1 MPIDLWLPPKPA
13 IIRPAS
19 LREQMFTFP
28 TTFFAGATATR
39 SVEGTFSSSSGGTTS
54 FTSGS
59 IALGTASGTSLV
71 AVAVATA
78 AGAGIAGTALSTVSI
93 DGTNGTIHSNVV
105 FGADTTVKVMG
116 AIASRATS
124 STSGVISVTYSQNVT
139 NVWIQVYRLNNLT
152 STTPDDTD
160 TNSGDGLSSVSVTAS
175 ITGIGVILAAATT
188 TGTTAND
195 ASFSAG
201 VATDFAAS
209 ASNRHGAD
217 GSQQNVSSG
226 NVTVTAIPPSGIATA
241 RMCIA
246 TANWH

>member
-1 MPIDLWLPPKPA
+1 VPIELWLPPKPA
-13 IIRPAS
+13 IIRPAT

-28 TTFFAGATATR
+28 VTFFSGATATR
-39 SVEGTFSSSSGGTTS
+39 SVEGTFTSSSAGTTT

-59 IALGTASGTSLV
+59 IALGTAVGTSLV

-93 DGTNGTIHSNVV
+93 DGTNGTIHSNVT
-105 FGADTTVKVMG
+105 FGADTTLKVM
-116 AIASRATS
+116 AAVASRATS
-124 STSGVISVTYSQNVT
+124 NTSGVISVTYAQNVT
-139 NVWIQVYRLNNLT
+139 NVWIQVYRLINLT
-152 STTPDDTD
+152 STTPDDHQ
-160 TNSGDGLSSVSVTAS
+160 TNSGDTLSSVSVTNS
-175 ITGIGVILAAATT
+175 VTGVGIILAAATT
-188 TGTTAND
+188 SGTTANN

-201 VATDFAAS
+201 VTTDLAAS

-217 GSQQNVSSG
+217 GSDQNVGAG